1 MFDVGFWE
9 IFLIM
14 VMALVVIGPERL
26 PAAARTV
33 GLWVGKTRR
42 YIEGVKSD
50 VEDEFD
56 ISEFKRIIH
65 NQEIQLNELKD
76 KISEPVKMGSD
87 ESVESEK
94 QTHSIEEE
102 TPSIEEPPPEP
113 RAYKETLASKEVSVS
128 EEAAT
133 TERTPSTKATTTGE
147 SDRDGNWL
155 NNA

>member
-14 VMALVVIGPERL
+14 VLALVVIGPERL
-26 PAAARTV
+26 PGAARTV

-87 ESVESEK
+87 ENVESEK

-102 TPSIEEPPPEP
+102 TPSIEEPPEP

>member
-14 VMALVVIGPERL
+14 ILALVVIGPERL
-26 PAAARTV
+26 PGAARTV

-76 KISEPVKMGSD
+76 KISEPVKIDSD
-87 ESVESEK
+87 ESSESEK

-102 TPSIEEPPPEP
+102 TPAIEEPPEP
-113 RAYKETLASKEVSVS
+113 RAYKETIASEEVSAS
-128 EEAAT
+128 EETAT
-133 TERTPSTKATTTGE
+133 TEKAPSTKATTTGE
-147 SDRDGNWL
+147 SDREGNWL